1 MSVVHDSLCVTLDSR
16 HFAPP
21 LPTAVCVCFPGLE
34 ALSYCRGDGGSA
46 VNPGVT
52 YLVVVHDRVE
62 RLNPHGVYVPVED
75 NPLGTVVRDVGQ
87 VPHDG

>member
-1 MSVVHDSLCVTLDSR
+1 M
-16 HFAPP
+16 
-21 LPTAVCVCFPGLE
+21 
-34 ALSYCRGDGGSA
+34 
-46 VNPGVT
+46 NPGVT